1 MSEKIRNQMLYTT
14 HCHPDKRP
22 RPIGQPVIIDGK
34 RALAYMKD
42 NNVESYIFWDE
53 ANKQVFDDNV
63 PEIKLEF

>member
-14 HCHPDKRP
+14 HCHLDKRP

-42 NNVESYIFWDE
+42 NNVES
-53 ANKQVFDDNV
+53 
-63 PEIKLEF
+63 